1 MAALHVSGVVAAF
14 LSARPEFIGRP
25 EQVKSLLT
33 RAPPTWAAKRTH
45 RAPAWSTLMRMLA
58 NV

>member
-1 MAALHVSGVVAAF
+1 MAAPHVSGVVAAV

-25 EQVKSLLT
+25 EQVKDLLT
-33 RAPPTWAAKRTH
+33 QSATDLGRERSAQGAGLVD
-45 RAPAWSTLMRMLA
+45 LMRMLA